1 MLRLRAIAV
10 AAFTLVWAALAF
22 AAPQFPAL
30 SGQVVDQAGVLTAD
44 QVTMLSNK
52 LATYE
57 QQSGH
62 QLAIATVTSLEG
74 LDIRDYG
81 YQLGRFWALGQK
93 GKNDG
98 VLVLVAPNE
107 HKVSIEVGYGL
118 EGDLTDAVSSV
129 IINTQ
134 MVPKFRS
141 GNYIGGLWDGTDAII
156 KVVGGQGGEFVKAAK
171 EQNAQAQD
179 PVGGFV
185 LVIVFIVILV
195 IVFRASR
202 GGGVVFVPGGFG
214 GSSNSGSWSSG
225 SSWSSGGGFSGG
237 GGSFGG
243 GGASGSW

>member
-1 MLRLRAIAV
+1 MLRLRATFF
-10 AAFTLVWAALAF
+10 AAFSVLWAAIAL

-30 SGQVVDQAGVLTAD
+30 SGRVVDQAGVLTPD

-62 QLAIATVTSLEG
+62 QIAIATVNSLEG

-141 GNYIGGLWDGTDAII
+141 GNYIGGLWDGTDAVI
-156 KVVGGQGGEFVKAAK
+156 KVVGGQGGEYVAAAQK
-171 EQNAQAQD
+171 QGAQAQD
-179 PVGGFV
+179 PLAAFIFV
-185 LVIVFIVILV
+185 AVFIIILL

-202 GGGVVFVPGGFG
+202 GRGVVFVPGGFG
-214 GSSNSGSWSSG
+214 GYGGGVRSGG